1 MVMAVC
7 AIDTFLLITVNI
19 YELLTKCEVKMAGYL
34 AKFCV
39 PFHGPQLVSVHK
51 NTREVG
57 LENLE
62 KFGEF
67 GIGSTNNP
75 LIDIF
80 LYSHYFS
87 A

>member
-34 AKFCV
+34 DKFRV

-51 NTREVG
+51 NTREEPG
-57 LENLE
+57 NIQL
-62 KFGEF
+62 
-67 GIGSTNNP
+67 S
-75 LIDIF
+75 
-80 LYSHYFS
+80 
-87 A
+87 

>member
-7 AIDTFLLITVNI
+7 AIDIFLLITVNI

-51 NTREVG
+51 NTREEPG
-57 LENLE
+57 NIQL
-62 KFGEF
+62 
-67 GIGSTNNP
+67 S
-75 LIDIF
+75 
-80 LYSHYFS
+80 
-87 A
+87 